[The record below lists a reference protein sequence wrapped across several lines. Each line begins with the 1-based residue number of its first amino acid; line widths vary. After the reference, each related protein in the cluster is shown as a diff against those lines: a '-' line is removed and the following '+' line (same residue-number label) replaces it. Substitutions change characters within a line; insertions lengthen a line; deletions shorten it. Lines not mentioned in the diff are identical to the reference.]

1 MRIRS
6 VKPEYWRSADT
17 AALDY
22 FVRLFFIGLW
32 NYVDDNGVGEDNLN
46 LIRSDLFPRD
56 DIETVSL
63 KIQGALT
70 ELSNKGHIIR
80 YRHVVS
86 GRRYLKVAAWHHQK
100 INRPTESFKPLP
112 TSEDVELTEDSLNAH
127 GAITDDSLRDQGIK
141 GRDQG
146 KGGDAE
152 QRVHEPS
159 SSHTEPERSA
169 PPPEFCPKHPGGTD
183 LPCRGCQRHR
193 ETRQRWDEQRILRE
207 KAERQAEL
215 QRQRECQEC
224 AGTGWRDIGDAVT
237 PCECRTPRPRLVHDA
252 TNQRRSAS

>member
-22 FVRLFFIGLW
+22 FTRLFFIGLW

-56 DIETVSL
+56 DIESVSL
-63 KIQGALT
+63 MIQGALT
-70 ELSNKGHIIR
+70 ELSNNGHIIR

-86 GRRYLKVAAWHHQK
+86 DRRYLKVAAWHHQK
-100 INRPTESFKPLP
+100 INRPSESNKPLA
-112 TSEDVELTEDSLNAH
+112 TSDDVELTEDSVNAH
-127 GAITDDSLRDQGIK
+127 GAITDESLRDQGIK

-146 KGGDAE
+146 RGGDAE
-152 QRVHEPS
+152 RPLHEPL
-159 SSHTEPERSA
+159 SSHTDAGRSA
-169 PPPEFCPKHPGGTD
+169 PPPEFCSKHPGGTD

-193 ETRQRWDEQRILRE
+193 EARQRWDEQRILRE
-207 KAERQAEL
+207 KAGRQAAL
-215 QRQRECQEC
+215 QRQRDCEECD
-224 AGTGWRDIGDAVT
+224 GTGWRDIGDAVT
-237 PCECRTPRPRLVHDA
+237 QCECRSDGPRLVHSA
-252 TNQRRSAS
+252 TEQGRAAG